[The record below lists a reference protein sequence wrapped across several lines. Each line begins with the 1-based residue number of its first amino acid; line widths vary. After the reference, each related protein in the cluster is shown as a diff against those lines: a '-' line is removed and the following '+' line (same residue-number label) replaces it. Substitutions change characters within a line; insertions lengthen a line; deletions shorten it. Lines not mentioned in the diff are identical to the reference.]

1 MTPDLRRGRKYEVE
15 ITDVADGDTV
25 TFRFNDGSTA
35 EWRALG
41 IDTPELSAEF
51 ERPEEWV
58 GIDDPQTLLEWGERA
73 KTFAQRMLGGK
84 TATLTI
90 DESADVR
97 DDFGRVLG
105 YLSVDGT
112 DYNRAAI
119 ATGHARVYDSDFTR
133 HDDYAT
139 AAETARANGR
149 GIWAESTPE
158 DSTVVRNFGDEGFDR
173 LFFPLASPV
182 GTVRG
187 RPADDR
193 VPVFAAPSATLP
205 SGDRPGNVPLAVVD
219 PEANVVVLGSPV
231 VAERFEQTEGYS
243 RSIAEYGNFPFLT
256 NLLTRVG
263 SGNGDVLIDG
273 GHGQFGV
280 EYGLSAEDTAYY
292 GRYLEGVGLRLTQR
306 NDLGAARLSDYR
318 AVLITTGPE
327 SFTAAEIAALRNYT
341 DRGGTVVLLGGS
353 TVPRTPREN
362 LNGLA
367 AALGSDL
374 RVRAETVRDG
384 DHALPPLTDDGEPQT
399 PPENLITTSIFN
411 GSFDVFGPFPEGE

>member
-1 MTPDLRRGRKYEVE
+1 ME

-58 GIDDPQTLLEWGERA
+58 GISDPQILLEWGQRA
-73 KTFAQRMLGGK
+73 KAYAERMLGGE
-84 TATLTI
+84 TATLTL
-90 DESADVR
+90 DEKADVR

-112 DYNRAAI
+112 DYNRAAL
-119 ATGHARVYDSDFTR
+119 ATGHARVYDSEFTR
-133 HDDYAT
+133 HDDYA
-139 AAETARANGR
+139 AAARTARANGR
-149 GIWAESTPE
+149 GIWAESDPE
-158 DSTVVRNFGDEGFDR
+158 NSSEIRNFGDEGFDR

-193 VPVFAAPSATLP
+193 VPVFAAPSATL
-205 SGDRPGNVPLAVVD
+205 SGDSRRANIPLAAVD
-219 PEANVVVLGSPV
+219 PEANLIVLGSPII
-231 VAERFEQTEGYS
+231 AERFEQTEDYS
-243 RSIAEYGNFPFLT
+243 RSIAKYGNFPFLT

-263 SGNGDVLIDG
+263 NGDGDVLIDG
-273 GHGQFGV
+273 GHGKFGA

-292 GRYLEGVGLRLTQR
+292 GRYLEGVGLRLEQR
-306 NDLGAARLSDYR
+306 NDLSTERLTDYR
-318 AVLITTGPE
+318 AVLITAGPE
-327 SFTAAEIAALRNYT
+327 PFTSAEIAALRDYT
-341 DRGGTVVLLGGS
+341 DRGGTVVLMGGS

-374 RVRAETVRDG
+374 RVRGGTVRDR
-384 DHALPPLTDDGEPQT
+384 DHALPPLRNDGEPQT